1 MNHLSPT
8 SLIRTPTPTLLT
20 KPTMASIFT
29 VTFSFIVIAFTTIFL
44 LGNSHIHH
52 QSPEWFKNI
61 LNNRSQFPS
70 YLFGTKS
77 NNGAGRLF
85 DKKSNSP
92 FLQNGP
98 ALAPSASNSPVL
110 QNQNGPALAP
120 SESNSN
126 VTKSSYST
134 SLPAKKKKMN
144 WLEKMSKCDIY
155 EGKWVRD
162 DSPPLYE
169 RGSCRHIDESFNCYL
184 NGRPDYGYEKFRW
197 QPNHCNIPRLD
208 GRKMLRFFR
217 GKRIVYVGD
226 SLNRNMW
233 DSMVCLLTNS
243 VKNKSRVFEASG
255 KTEFKKEGAYAFL
268 FPDYNFSVE
277 YIRSAFLVQESE
289 VPVKNGT
296 KETLRLDLIEKS
308 YGTYK
313 DADVLIFNTGNWWT
327 HEKTSEGKGYY
338 QEGDHVHEKL
348 DVVEAFDRAMATWAR
363 WVEANVDPMKTHV
376 FFRSYTL
383 SHFSK
388 GEWNS
393 GGQCDDKEPIKD
405 DKDLLRLDELS
416 PPIPLML
423 ENSLKKVKAPVSYLN
438 VTRMTNYRQDAH
450 PSLYRKP
457 NMTQEE
463 KQEFQTHQ
471 DCSHWCLPGVPD
483 TWNQLLFAQL
493 LLQHKQRQ
501 WNHTN
506 NVS

>member
-1 MNHLSPT
+1 MDLKMNHFSPT
-8 SLIRTPTPTLLT
+8 SLIRTPTLLT
-20 KPTMASIFT
+20 KRTMASIFT
-29 VTFSFIVIAFTTIFL
+29 VTFTFIFIAFATIFL

-70 YLFGTKS
+70 YLFRTK
-77 NNGAGRLF
+77 NNNNADQQF
-85 DKKSNSP
+85 DKKINS
-92 FLQNGP
+92 
-98 ALAPSASNSPVL
+98 SVL
-110 QNQNGPALAP
+110 QNGPALAP

-134 SLPAKKKKMN
+134 SLPAEKKEKN

-155 EGKWVRD
+155 EGKWVKD

-169 RGSCRHIDESFNCYL
+169 RGSCRHIEESFNCYL

-208 GRKMLRFFR
+208 GQKMLKFFR

-243 VKNKSRVFEASG
+243 VKDKSRVFEASG

-268 FPDYNFSVE
+268 FPVSSRLELKSNPAISLKSILRDYNFSVE

-289 VPVKNGT
+289 VPVNNGT

-308 YGTYK
+308 YETYK

-383 SHFSK
+383 SHF
-388 GEWNS
+388 
-393 GGQCDDKEPIKD
+393 
-405 DKDLLRLDELS
+405 
-416 PPIPLML
+416 
-423 ENSLKKVKAPVSYLN
+423 
-438 VTRMTNYRQDAH
+438 RMTNYRQDAH

-493 LLQHKQRQ
+493 LLRDKQRQ
-501 WNHTN
+501 WNQTI
-506 NVS
+506 NVST